1 MNRIAGISLV
11 LGIISI
17 SVGMYVF
24 LTSSENYQGLLD
36 FIVLGIFIF
45 LAPIGAQDLIV
56 RKKIREMEIRLP
68 DFLRDVAEAS
78 KFGSNLADSI
88 TVASDENYGSLTDEI
103 KKMAAQIRWGVS
115 VQEALSEFARR
126 SNSKFI
132 TRLVATVIESNL
144 SGGNVS
150 EVLNLIA
157 ENSKEIQFLN
167 KEKYS
172 QLGSYVVI
180 LVIAYAVFLLTVL
193 ILDVQFFP
201 VMTRQLAGYTTSSS
215 LGLLNLSSI
224 PTVKV
229 IFAGVAIIQGVGAG
243 LMAGV
248 LGDGRYRSGLL
259 YAAVLAAV
267 GYIAILFAG
276 GV

>member
-1 MNRIAGISLV
+1 MNRIAVISLV

-36 FIVLGIFIF
+36 FIVLGIFIV

-88 TVASDENYGSLTDEI
+88 TAASDENYGSLTDEI

-132 TRLVATVIESNL
+132 TRLLATVIESNL

-201 VMTRQLAGYTTSSS
+201 VMTRQLTGYTTSSS

>member
-1 MNRIAGISLV
+1 MNRIAVISLV
-11 LGIISI
+11 FGILLIAVGIYFFISN
-17 SVGMYVF
+17 SQ
-24 LTSSENYQGLLD
+24 SYQELFD
-36 FIVLGIFIF
+36 FIVLGLFIL

-56 RKKIREMEIRLP
+56 HRKILEMEVRLP

-88 TVASDENYGSLTDEI
+88 TIASNENYGALTGEI
-103 KKMAAQIRWGVS
+103 KKMAAQIKWGVS
-115 VQEALSEFARR
+115 VQESLSEFAQR
-126 SNSKFI
+126 SSSKLI
-132 TRLVATVIESNL
+132 TRLVTTVIESNL

-157 ENSKEIQFLN
+157 ENSKETQFLN

-201 VMTRQLAGYTTSSS
+201 VMTRQLAGYTASSS

-229 IFAGVAIIQGVGAG
+229 IFTGVAIIQGVGAG

-259 YAAVLAAV
+259 YAAVLAAL
-267 GYIAILFAG
+267 GYIAILLAG